1 MKFLNKLQYI
11 EKRKKILLVQYVVI
25 SLFIIIFLI
34 VVFKAGN
41 EFYYIKNTLK
51 ESKKINIISEIGIMD
66 FCVKIIVDGKE
77 NILGKSS
84 EN

>member
-11 EKRKKILLVQYVVI
+11 EKRKKILIVQYVVI
-25 SLFIIIFLI
+25 SLFIIILLI
-34 VVFKAGN
+34 VIFKAGN
-41 EFYYIKNTLK
+41 EFYYMKNTLK
-51 ESKKINIISEIGIMD
+51 ENKKINIISEIGMMD

-77 NILGKSS
+77 NIFGEDF